1 MPTCNDPKCSCNRA
15 DGAYKLAS
23 IADHVREER
32 GHTLDRLA
40 RVEGLTI
47 EHRDHAVWITID
59 GFRAPVIVGH
69 GSISIR
75 TEFPDMRPQLGA
87 SQPPLRVQ
95 FGVSRDVRKI
105 DRKHLAEL
113 IGKAAVNY
121 RPYKEASELK
131 TWFARTLG
139 RTARIEGIVEGTAVV
154 STTLRLS
161 LDEAEEF
168 AAFCDRVRKDT
179 P

>member
-1 MPTCNDPKCSCNRA
+1 MPTCDDPKCSCNRA
-15 DGAYKLAS
+15 DGAYKLPS
-23 IADHVREER
+23 IADSVRGER
-32 GHTLDRLA
+32 GRTLDRLA

-47 EHRDHAVWITID
+47 AHRDHAVWITID
-59 GFRAPVIVGH
+59 GFMAPIIVGH
-69 GSISIR
+69 GSIYVR
-75 TEFPDMRPQLGA
+75 TDFPDLRPQFGA
-87 SQPPLRVQ
+87 PQPPLRIQ
-95 FGVSRDVRKI
+95 FPVPRDVRKI
-105 DRKHLAEL
+105 DREALVTL

-139 RTARIEGIVEGTAVV
+139 RTAKIDGIVEGTAVV

-168 AAFCDRVRKDT
+168 AAFCDRVRKDG
-179 P
+179 